1 MEETKMKK
9 IVLLLVLAL
18 VSVSYADSWNFLAE
32 WSHPAQMDPWQ
43 YGYGGQNNISEFI
56 PFTYAGANGA
66 GDPYW
71 GPDAAAPDNGP
82 IMWRND
88 EAVVAYGIQ
97 PGEVA
102 MHTGATGH
110 YLGGW
115 EDIAARWTAPATI
128 TQPEVNLVGSWGVG
142 DGGEIEV
149 WIVKNAGLGDQT
161 TLFHMGSTT
170 EAIPFDLSVAVMP
183 GDTFDFVQGAGAGM
197 GGENSPF
204 DVTITEVPEPAT
216 MALLSMGALALLR
229 KRK

>member
-1 MEETKMKK
+1 MKK

-18 VSVSYADSWNFLAE
+18 VSVSNADSWNFLAE
-32 WSHPAQMDPWQ
+32 WSHPTQMDPWQ

-56 PFTYAGANGA
+56 PFTYAGTSATGA
-66 GDPYW
+66 FW
-71 GPDAAAPDNGP
+71 GPDSNAPNVGP

-88 EAVVAYGIQ
+88 SGAVAYGIQ

-102 MHTGATGH
+102 MHTGVVGA
-110 YLGGW
+110 YLPAQGNW

-149 WIVKNAGLGDQT
+149 WIVKNAGLADQT

-170 EAIPFDLSVAVMP
+170 DAIPFDLSVAVMP

-204 DVTITEVPEPAT
+204 DVMITEVPEPAT
-216 MALLSMGALALLR
+216 MSLLGLGVLGLLR